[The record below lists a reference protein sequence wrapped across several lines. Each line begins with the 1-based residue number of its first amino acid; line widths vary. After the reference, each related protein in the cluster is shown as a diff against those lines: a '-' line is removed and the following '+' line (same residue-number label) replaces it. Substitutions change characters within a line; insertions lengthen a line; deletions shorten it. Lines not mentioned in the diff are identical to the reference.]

1 MWKTLSRSENS
12 YPSANAEPQSLTSPE
27 LVVLEMAVDSREAA
41 VGLLASRLQAAG
53 RVSDLEGFIAQV
65 NSDQHQLATGLPG
78 GIGIPHARTEFVDQ
92 VSIAVGITAYGH
104 TLDFGA
110 SDGPASVILLL
121 ATPEAS
127 FSAHLTVLAAL
138 ARSLAKEAFRESL
151 RRAHDTGAI
160 AELINS
166 TLDFSDL

>member
-1 MWKTLSRSENS
+1 MLKTSSRSGIN
-12 YPSANAEPQSLTSPE
+12 EPQSLTSPE

-41 VGLLASRLQAAG
+41 VELLAARLHEAG
-53 RVSDLEGFIAQV
+53 RIRDLDGFVEQV
-65 NSDQHQLATGLPG
+65 KSDQHQLATGLPG
-78 GIGIPHARTEFVDQ
+78 GIGIPHARTEYVEH

-127 FSAHLTVLAAL
+127 FSAHLNVLAAL
-138 ARSLAKEAFRESL
+138 ARSLSKEAFRESL
-151 RRAHDTGAI
+151 RRAQDTGAI